1 MHRATPKIYRA
12 PVAQPAAPVMMPPVV
27 RKPAPSAPAP
37 VPPHMEIKGLP
48 QAKKPRKVDTLVRQG
63 KAV

>member
-27 RKPAPSAPAP
+27 RKPTAP